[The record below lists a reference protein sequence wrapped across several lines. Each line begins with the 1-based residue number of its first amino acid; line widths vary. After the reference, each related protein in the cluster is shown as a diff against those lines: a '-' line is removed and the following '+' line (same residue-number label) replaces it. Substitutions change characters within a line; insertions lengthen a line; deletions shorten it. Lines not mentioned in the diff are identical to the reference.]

1 MTRMPIAAG
10 RFDMVLRR
18 IRHSARRV
26 SLPCYNA
33 RMIRDEKHTISNDG
47 DTPRVKR
54 GKARSFAW
62 VLVLAIGVA
71 LIALG
76 IAQGDM
82 LDTWRKASL
91 ICYECIGIG

>member
-1 MTRMPIAAG
+1 
-10 RFDMVLRR
+10 
-18 IRHSARRV
+18 
-26 SLPCYNA
+26 
-33 RMIRDEKHTISNDG
+33 MIRDEKHTISNDG
-47 DTPRVKR
+47 DTPRAKR
-54 GKARSFAW
+54 GKACSFAW

-91 ICYECIGIG
+91 ICYECIGIGSVSYTHLAAIIVIIIVAFIVKGFVEEMRKK

>member
-1 MTRMPIAAG
+1 
-10 RFDMVLRR
+10 
-18 IRHSARRV
+18 
-26 SLPCYNA
+26 
-33 RMIRDEKHTISNDG
+33 MIRDEKHAISNDG

-82 LDTWRKASL
+82 LYTWRKASL